1 MNKIDTVSKVLRLKE
16 HRKEEIEHE
25 VRNVT
30 DMINL
35 IRKEIDSL
43 EQRFSEATMLF
54 NEKQNKGDVGIN
66 ELGLFY
72 NYFHQ
77 LNDEMT
83 ASKKEMAEKLAEL
96 DHRREELLEAYK
108 EKKIM
113 EILKGKIEQ
122 EDKREKEQSAQ
133 KEMDFLFLAKRK
145 KQ

>member
-1 MNKIDTVSKVLRLKE
+1 MNKIGTVSRVLRLKD
-16 HRKEEIEHE
+16 HRKEEIEQE

-43 EQRFSEATMLF
+43 EQRFSEVTTVF

-83 ASKKEMAEKLAEL
+83 AGRKEMAEKLAEL

-122 EDKREKEQSAQ
+122 EDKREKEQSAR